1 MKIKYFMQIYYSLE
15 SFPFTKSWR
24 FSMIAILIAI
34 SLVYDFSNTP
44 FLLLGFPILSFRYS
58 KVSIHF
64 IKYTSLFDWSKYNRS
79 KKWLHSIKSPHFV
92 RLESGLALKSCCK
105 TLFKIPCPELWL
117 IVWDLDL
124 NEAKDGSWR
133 FFTHER
139 GWCRDLNY
147 R

>member
-92 RLESGLALKSCCK
+92 RLDRQWNPDKPWSLAVRRCSKSLVQNYDW
-105 TLFKIPCPELWL
+105 LFEILTWMRL
-117 IVWDLDL
+117 RM
-124 NEAKDGSWR
+124 A
-133 FFTHER
+133 HE
-139 GWCRDLNY
+139 DFLLTKEDDVVI
-147 R
+147 